1 MENMNEMME
10 QAIEAVGEN
19 VAEATPEIT
28 FEAPEVVTDTTDI
41 VTNVAAAEP
50 HFGVKEGVTL
60 AALIVGGGCV
70 IYTGI
75 DIFKK
80 IKAKAAAKKAEKIA
94 VAKAIEDAN
103 LAEAAAEEEEFI
115 EEPVDEVETEN

>member
-1 MENMNEMME
+1 MENMNEMMG
-10 QAIEAVGEN
+10 QAIEAVSEN
-19 VAEATPEIT
+19 VAETTPEVT

-41 VTNVAAAEP
+41 VADVAAVEP

-75 DIFKK
+75 DIFKR

-94 VAKAIEDAN
+94 IAKFNEELAQ
-103 LAEAAAEEEEFI
+103 AEADAEEVLE
-115 EEPVDEVETEN
+115 EEPVDEVEAEN

>member
-1 MENMNEMME
+1 MENMNELMG
-10 QAIEAVGEN
+10 QAIEAVSEN
-19 VAEATPEIT
+19 VAESTPDVTI
-28 FEAPEVVTDTTDI
+28 EAPEVVTDTTDI
-41 VTNVAAAEP
+41 VADVAAAEP

-75 DIFKK
+75 DIFKR

-94 VAKAIEDAN
+94 NAQ
-103 LAEAAAEEEEFI
+103 LAEALAQAEADADEVLE